1 MNAPARIDAFPLPAG
16 DVEKLGFSPRAF
28 DHLDALIR
36 QHIAEGR
43 YPGAQIALARHGQ
56 LALFRSYGR
65 TGPGGDA
72 KAVDDRTLFNMFSQT
87 KVFTSAAI
95 WTLIE

>member
-1 MNAPARIDAFPLPAG
+1 MNAPVKINSYPLPNGDAG
-16 DVEKLGFSPRAF
+16 KLGFSARALGN
-28 DHLDALIR
+28 LDALIR

-65 TGPGGDA
+65 MSAETSGAD
-72 KAVDDRTLFNMFSQT
+72 VTDRTLF
-87 KVFTSAAI
+87 
-95 WTLIE
+95 